1 MPTVQEDTIL
11 LGSGDLYLGVVPN
24 PATATEEEIEAALVN
39 VGAISG
45 GAELV
50 YKPSFKPIESANR
63 GEIMSF
69 LTKEEV
75 TFKSGILTWN
85 LENLSK
91 LSAAYY
97 SEDTTS
103 GTRRIGIGGVKN
115 VPVNYLRFVHTKPD
129 DKKLTVNIF
138 RAQAQSGFK
147 LNFDNEKETVID
159 AEFKA
164 LAVTGKTDGNLVEII
179 EEI

>member
-1 MPTVQEDTIL
+1 MATVQENTIL
-11 LGSGDLYLGVVPN
+11 LGSGDLFLGQVDPN
-24 PATATEEEIEAALVN
+24 ATEQEIQTALVN

-45 GAELV
+45 GATLT
-50 YKPSFKPIESANR
+50 YKPTFHDVESANR
-63 GEIMSF
+63 GTIMSF

-91 LSAAYY
+91 LSAASY
-97 SEDTTS
+97 SEDTTA
-103 GTRRIGIGGVKN
+103 GTRRIGIGGLKN

-129 DKKLTVNIF
+129 GKTLTVNIF
-138 RAQAQSGFK
+138 RAQAQSGFEIT
-147 LNFDNEKETVID
+147 FDPEKEVVLD

-164 LAVTGKTDGNLVEII
+164 LAVTGRNDGNLVEII